1 MFVKALNDHL
11 IFPVKD
17 PRAAKFFP
25 GARAVQDKQGRHLCA
40 VPHSLE
46 ASRLLVNK
54 GIDAPSPIRFKY
66 NWPGPF
72 TPYPHQLHTAEF
84 LTLNKRSFCLNG
96 MGAMKTSSSIWA
108 MDYLMKEKDITR
120 CLIISPLSTLERVW
134 GDELFRIIPRRSVAM
149 LHGTREKRLELLKQK
164 HDIYVINHDG
174 LAIIADALAERPD
187 IDHIILDEQTC
198 IRNANTRRFKIFN
211 MVFNKQHPRSC
222 WGLTGTPTPRAPT
235 DAYGQAKLIKPEN
248 YRGGFRSFQ
257 LDTMY
262 QINQFKWVP
271 KRGAEQ
277 VVAQVLSPS
286 IRYALEDC
294 ISLPPT
300 IRQERQCSLSKEQEK
315 HYKEL
320 MDEAVTTIGDS
331 QITAVNAAVLVN
343 KLVQAS
349 CGVMYDANKEVVR
362 IDFGPRLGLLKEI
375 IEECNEK
382 IIVFV
387 PLTGCLKAVA
397 AELAKDYSVEM
408 IYGDVSKGKR
418 NNIFTAF
425 QHSKDPRI
433 LVADAGT
440 MAHGLNLTAATTII
454 WYAPINSN
462 DIYTQA
468 NARIV
473 RPGQKNVTNIVH
485 MHATNS
491 EAKIYKALAEQTR
504 IQDTV
509 LELVKERC

>member
-25 GARAVQDKQGRHLCA
+25 GARAVKDKTGRHLCA

-46 ASRLLVNK
+46 SARLLVNK
-54 GIDAPSPIRFKY
+54 GVDAPSPIRFKY
-66 NWPGPF
+66 HWPGPW
-72 TPYPHQLHTAEF
+72 TPLPHQVHTAEF
-84 LTLNKRSFCLNG
+84 LTTHMRSYLLSG
-96 MGAMKTSSSIWA
+96 MGAMKTASSIWA
-108 MDYLMKEKDITR
+108 LDYLMKEGDVTR
-120 CLIISPLSTLERVW
+120 CLVCAPLSTLEQVW
-134 GDELFRIIPRRSVAM
+134 GTELFRISPRRSVAV

-164 HDIYVINHDG
+164 HDIYIINHDG
-174 LAIIADALAERPD
+174 LSIIADELADRPD
-187 IDHIILDEQTC
+187 IDHILIDESAVL
-198 IRNANTRRFKIFN
+198 RNARTKRWKVYNTVI
-211 MVFNKQHPRSC
+211 NKQHSRTC

-248 YRGGFRSFQ
+248 YRGSFRSFQ
-257 LDTMY
+257 MDTMF

-271 KRGAEQ
+271 RKGAEQ

-294 ISLPPT
+294 VSLPPT
-300 IRQERQCSLSKEQEK
+300 IRQDRVCSLSKEQEK

-320 MDEAVTTIGDS
+320 MDEAVTVIGDS

-349 CGVMYDANKEVVR
+349 CGVVYDADKNPVR
-362 IDFGPRLGLLKEI
+362 MDFGPRLNMLKDI

-382 IIVFV
+382 VIVFV
-387 PLTGCLKAVA
+387 PLTGCLKAIA
-397 AELAKDYSVEM
+397 SELRKDYSVEM
-408 IYGDVSKGKR
+408 IYGDVAKGKR
-418 NNIFTAF
+418 NKIFTAF
-425 QHSKDPRI
+425 QHGQDPRI

-473 RPGQKNVTNIVH
+473 RPGQKNVTNIIH
-485 MHATNS
+485 MQATNG

-509 LELVKERC
+509 LDLVKQS